1 MQEREFVTSAA
12 GVKMPRLIYGTA
24 WKETRTA
31 ELVLKAVRAGFKGI
45 DTACQP
51 KHYAEEGVGKALQ
64 LLQKEGIPRESLYV
78 QTKFTPLSGQ
88 DPKNIPYDK
97 EAPLTQQVRQS
108 FARSQ
113 QNLQTSYVDA
123 LILHTPIFP
132 FAHLL
137 SVWRAM
143 EAIHNEGGARQLGIS
158 NCYDL
163 SVLKK
168 LFAEAEV
175 KPAVLQNR
183 FYSDTDYDKELRQW
197 CAEQGVLYE
206 SFWSL
211 TANPHLLG
219 SETLM
224 RLAMK
229 HHKSEAQ
236 IFFAFLIALGI
247 IPLSGTTSETH
258 MREDLSVFEITLTP
272 DEIASIQQL
281 L

>member
-1 MQEREFVTSAA
+1 MQEKAFVITTA
-12 GVKMPRLIYGTA
+12 GVKMPRLLYGTA
-24 WKETRTA
+24 WKESRTA
-31 ELVLKAVRAGFKGI
+31 QLVLKAVRAGFRGI

-51 KHYAEEGVGKALQ
+51 KHYAEEGVGEALKI
-64 LLQKEGIPRESLYV
+64 LQTEGIPRESLYL

-97 EAPLTQQVRQS
+97 EAPLAEQVRQS

-113 QNLQTSYVDA
+113 KNLQTSYVDA
-123 LILHTPIFP
+123 LILHTPLFP

-137 SVWRAM
+137 TVWRAM
-143 EAIHNEGGARQLGIS
+143 EEVHKEGGARQLGIS

-168 LFAEAEV
+168 LYAEAEV
-175 KPAVLQNR
+175 KPAVVQNR

-197 CAEQGVLYE
+197 CVKEGLVYE

-219 SETLM
+219 SDTMM

-229 HHKSEAQ
+229 HRKSEAQ
-236 IFFAFLIALGI
+236 IFFAFLMALGI
-247 IPLSGTTSETH
+247 VPLSGTTSEQH
-258 MREDLSVFEITLTP
+258 MHEDLEVFEITLTP